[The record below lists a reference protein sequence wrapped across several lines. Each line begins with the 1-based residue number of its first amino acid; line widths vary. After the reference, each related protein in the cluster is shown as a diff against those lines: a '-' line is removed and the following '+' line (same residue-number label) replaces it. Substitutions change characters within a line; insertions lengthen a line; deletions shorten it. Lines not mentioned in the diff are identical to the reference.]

1 LKDREK
7 ELKQLI
13 YLRTELIK
21 TAKKE
26 IKQYHQEIEQIN
38 GYKKLEKINSIR
50 RSHDKRW
57 SKKLF

>member
-1 LKDREK
+1 MKDREK

-50 RSHDKRW
+50 RSHDKR
-57 SKKLF
+57 